1 MGFLDAE
8 LLEKDRKTRWL
19 TPRPIVEALGTFD
32 LDPCGAPGHEL
43 AAVTYQIDDGQDGLT
58 MPWSGRV
65 WCNPPY
71 GREAVP
77 FMRRMAE
84 HGNGTALIFAR
95 TETAMFFDHVWDTAS
110 AVLFLRGRVKFGHE
124 NGDMA
129 RFPASAPSCLVA
141 YGDFDADT
149 LRDAD
154 LSGKFID
161 LRISEPK
168 DGTP

>member
-19 TPRPIVEALGTFD
+19 TPRPIVEALGEFD

-43 AAVTYQIDDGQDGLT
+43 AKVTYQIDNGQDGLSL
-58 MPWSGRV
+58 PWTGRV

-71 GREAVP
+71 GKEAVP

-84 HGNGTALIFAR
+84 HGCGTALIFAR
-95 TETAMFFDHVWDTAS
+95 TETAMFFESVWERAS
-110 AVLFLRGRVKFGHE
+110 GILFLRGRVKFGHE

-129 RFPASAPSCLVA
+129 KFPASVPSCLVS
-141 YGDFDADT
+141 YGSGDAKI
-149 LRDAD
+149 LAECGIN
-154 LSGKFID
+154 GKFVT
-161 LRISEPK
+161 L
-168 DGTP
+168 